1 MNMRKREH
9 NVGVNISM
17 PKSYARLLRH
27 LSLQS
32 GLSVSEIA
40 RRALDLYFE
49 KVGVSPIDYNE
60 VEDEQN

>member
-1 MNMRKREH
+1 MDMRKREH

-17 PKSYARLLRH
+17 PKPYSRLLKH
-27 LSLQS
+27 LSMQS

-40 RRALDLYFE
+40 RRALDGYFE

-60 VEDEQN
+60 VVHEQN